1 MRLHPI
7 TFTELWADRGPHR
20 IRVRDYPGDGP
31 AIVLM
36 HGFPD
41 DKHLYDR
48 TLPYLTGRRRVVT
61 FDFLGWGSR
70 ISRPATPTPRPTRP
84 TTSTT

>member
-1 MRLHPI
+1 MSLQPI
-7 TFTELWADRGPHR
+7 TFTEFWADRGPHR
-20 IRVRDYPGDGP
+20 IRLRDYPGNGP

-48 TLPYLTGRRRVVT
+48 MLPYLTGRRRVVT
-61 FDFLGWGSR
+61 LTSSAGASPT
-70 ISRPATPTPRPTRP
+70 SRPATPTPRPTRRA
-84 TTSTT
+84 TSTP